1 MNQNSLIMKKQK
13 AKSLKLNK
21 NSISSLKEILGGR
34 PPLSFRQTECTC
46 SPSQLTHCLAG
57 CTAISYD
64 SIC

>member
-1 MNQNSLIMKKQK
+1 MKKQN

-21 NSISSLKEILGGR
+21 KSISSLKEVLGGR

-57 CTAISYD
+57 CTKVSYD
-64 SIC
+64 ANC